1 MSIPFVKD
9 LQFAYGTV
17 SGLSPLVRRVI
28 AQNPSAFTFHGTG
41 TYILGHGSKGL
52 AVIDPGPDDPAHL
65 EALMAAI
72 GDEAVSHILITHT
85 HRDHSPGAAWLKART
100 GAPTYGFGP
109 HPQPKGSLAVEEGG
123 DHDFVPD
130 RVLRDGETLHG
141 HGWTV
146 TALHTPGHISNH
158 LCFALHEE
166 KALFSGDHVMGWS
179 TTVIS
184 PPDGSMTDYYA
195 SLDKL
200 LPRDDVRY
208 YPTHGAPID
217 ALSTGHSPQHF
228 VRALIAHR
236 QTREAQILDCL
247 TRNGPQTIPQM
258 VAVMYADI
266 PAFLHPAAARSVL
279 AHLIHM
285 TGEGRVKVEGGGAAD
300 ETAVY
305 RR

>member
-41 TYILGHGSKGL
+41 TYIVGHGDAV
-52 AVIDPGPDDPAHL
+52 AVIDPGPDDPAHV
-65 EALMAAI
+65 EALLKNLAGAT
-72 GDEAVSHILITHT
+72 VSHILITHT
-85 HRDHSPGAAWLKART
+85 HRDHSPGAALLKART
-100 GAPTYGFGP
+100 GAPTYAFGP

-123 DHDFVPD
+123 DHDFTPD
-130 RVLRDGETLHG
+130 HLLKDGDVVRG
-141 HGWTV
+141 KGWTM

-184 PPDGSMTDYYA
+184 PPDGNMTDYYA
-195 SLDKL
+195 SLRKL
-200 LPRDDVRY
+200 LPRDDQRY

-217 ALSTGHSPQHF
+217 RETTGNSPQHF
-228 VRALIAHR
+228 VEALLAHR
-236 QTREAQILDCL
+236 AGRELQIVNCL
-247 TRNGPQTIPQM
+247 SEDGAMTIPQM
-258 VAVMYADI
+258 VQRMYSDV
-266 PAFLHPAAARSVL
+266 PKYLHPAAARSVL

-285 TGEGRVKVEGGGAAD
+285 AHEGRVEPQGGVAD
-300 ETAVY
+300 ETALY
-305 RR
+305 RLP